1 MSHSASHSTKFIG
14 YFQSIGERGYQEDNF
29 AFKKDKQSIHVA
41 VFDGHG
47 GAEVSNLLKETFVP
61 NIRSAFKRT
70 LSAATTSTATA
81 AATAVANTIQSVV
94 RKIDKHIA
102 GKSAWNDTGSTLLYV
117 NIALS
122 PEQNK
127 FSVTNIGD
135 SRCIGCTNSGEVVA
149 NSRDHKPS
157 DSAEHK
163 RIKKLGFVRD
173 WDDDDKIYRIAGY
186 AVSRAVGDHTAKEAL
201 CSQIEYKEF
210 VRSDFKFL
218 VVATDGLWDS
228 MSNQQVVDFVS
239 KRYDNSDSATI
250 AKELVRHAQK
260 QKRSPGDN
268 MTVVLIPLSKMK
280 ALFE

>member
-1 MSHSASHSTKFIG
+1 MSQSASHSTKYIG

-61 NIRSAFKRT
+61 NVRNAFKRT
-70 LSAATTSTATA
+70 SAAVAATA
-81 AATAVANTIQSVV
+81 ATAATIQSVV
-94 RKIDKHIA
+94 TKIDKHI
-102 GKSAWNDTGSTLLYV
+102 GSKSEWNDTGSTLLYV

-122 PEQNK
+122 PDQNK

-135 SRCIGCTNSGEVVA
+135 SRCIGCTNTGEVVV

-157 DSAEHK
+157 DPEEYK

-173 WDDDDKIYRIAGY
+173 WDADDKIYRVAGY

-239 KRYDNSDSATI
+239 KRYDKSNSAQI

-280 ALFE
+280 AMFE

>member
-1 MSHSASHSTKFIG
+1 MSQSASHSTKYIG

-61 NIRSAFKRT
+61 NVRSAFKRT
-70 LSAATTSTATA
+70 PPLSAAA
-81 AATAVANTIQSVV
+81 AIQSVV
-94 RKIDKHIA
+94 TKIDKHIA

-117 NIALS
+117 NISLS

>member
-1 MSHSASHSTKFIG
+1 MSQSKKYIG

-29 AFKKDKQSIHVA
+29 AFKKDKKSIHVA

-61 NIRSAFKRT
+61 RVRSAFKK
-70 LSAATTSTATA
+70 
-81 AATAVANTIQSVV
+81 AATATTATNAAQVAPIIQSVV
-94 RKIDKHIA
+94 TKIDKHIA
-102 GKSAWNDTGSTLLYV
+102 GNRDWNDTGSTLLYL
-117 NIALS
+117 NIDLS
-122 PEQNK
+122 PK
-127 FSVTNIGD
+127 KDIFGVTNIGD

-157 DSAEHK
+157 DPEEHK

-173 WDDDDKIYRIAGY
+173 WDDDDKIYRVAGY

-201 CSQIEYKEF
+201 CSQIEYNEF
-210 VRSDFKFL
+210 VRSDFKFI

-250 AKELVRHAQK
+250 AMELVRHAQK
-260 QKRSPGDN
+260 Q
-268 MTVVLIPLSKMK
+268 
-280 ALFE
+280 